1 MSYTPVTLTDE
12 IIIRDIYTIFYFEY
26 TKDYTFKG
34 EKHDFWEILYVDK
47 GEAIATAGDKD
58 IFLKQ
63 GDIIFHKPNE
73 WHNVRANN
81 KVAPNFFIMTF
92 SSKSKAMK
100 LFENKVFTISDTQKT
115 LLSKVLNESTKIFEN
130 DLSKPYDCLKK
141 RKNIP
146 FGTQQLVKLYFTEF
160 LISLVRIDESKTR
173 LTLKHYTENNIF
185 NTITD
190 FMHNNISNKITFDEI
205 AQYANLSAST
215 VKRLFKET
223 VNMGAVDYFIKLK
236 IDYAKKYIREGE
248 YNISQI
254 ASILGYDNIH
264 YFSKQFKIH
273 TDMSPTEYAKT
284 IKSKSSEIKGKK
296 E

>member
-1 MSYTPVTLTDE
+1 MEYKSVALTDD
-12 IIIRDIYTIFYFEY
+12 IIIRDIYTIYYFEY
-26 TKDYTFKG
+26 TKDYTFRG
-34 EKHDFWEILYVDK
+34 EKHNFWEMLYVDK
-47 GEAIATAGDKD
+47 GEAIVTADDKD
-58 IFLKQ
+58 LLLRQ
-63 GDIIFHKPNE
+63 GDIVFHKPNE

-100 LFENKVFTISDTQKT
+100 LFENKVFTISDTQKS
-115 LLSKVLNESTKIFEN
+115 LLSKILDESTKIFEN
-130 DLSKPYDCLKK
+130 DLSKQYDHLKK
-141 RKNIP
+141 RKSIP
-146 FGTQQLVKLYFTEF
+146 FGTQQLVKLYLTEF
-160 LISLVRIDESKTR
+160 LISLVRKDESKTR

-190 FMHNNISNKITFDEI
+190 FMHNNISSKITFNDI
-205 AQYANLSAST
+205 IQYANLSAST
-215 VKRLFKET
+215 IKKLFKDT
-223 VNMGAVDYFIKLK
+223 VNMGAIDYFIKLK

-248 YNISQI
+248 YNMSQI
-254 ASILGYDNIH
+254 ASMLGYDNIH

-284 IKSKSSEIKGKK
+284 IKSKSSEIKEKK

>member
-12 IIIRDIYTIFYFEY
+12 IIIKEIYTIFYFEY
-26 TKDYTFKG
+26 TKDYVFKG

-58 IFLKQ
+58 IFLRQ
-63 GDIIFHKPNE
+63 GDVIFHKPNE

-92 SSKSKAMK
+92 SSKSRAMK
-100 LFENKVFTISDTQKT
+100 LFENKVFNISDTQKS
-115 LLSKVLNESTKIFEN
+115 LLSKVLDESAKVFEN
-130 DLSKPYDCLKK
+130 DLSKQYDHLKK

-160 LISLVRIDESKTR
+160 LLSLVRKDESKTR

-190 FMHNNISNKITFDEI
+190 FMHNNISNKISFEDIT
-205 AQYANLSAST
+205 QYASLSAST

-254 ASILGYDNIH
+254 ASMLGYDNIH
-264 YFSKQFKIH
+264 YFSKQFKVH